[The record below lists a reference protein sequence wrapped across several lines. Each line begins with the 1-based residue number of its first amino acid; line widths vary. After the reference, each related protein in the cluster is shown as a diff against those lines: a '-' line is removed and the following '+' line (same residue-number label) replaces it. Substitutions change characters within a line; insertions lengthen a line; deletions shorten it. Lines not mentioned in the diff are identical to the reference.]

1 MVSRSLNKNKHV
13 KEININKDRM
23 WINAPGDDLVSVYT
37 VFGVT
42 PQQICLRKKESDS
55 LNLANVKNAFST
67 C

>member
-23 WINAPGDDLVSVYT
+23 WISAPGDDLVSVYT

-42 PQQICLRKKESDS
+42 PQQICLRKK
-55 LNLANVKNAFST
+55 
-67 C
+67 